1 MEAVTGETA
10 LIIREKLDLIKDT
23 RVLRS
28 RIEEQDAL
36 IAELSQKLAE
46 REAHCKTLRR
56 QRNKYVELLKEQ
68 SSREFLTKLAY
79 TCAAVFLMVLT
90 IYSLNTVSLF
100 IMRWFAF
107 N

>member
-1 MEAVTGETA
+1 MTNELAVVTQ
-10 LIIREKLDLIKDT
+10 EKLDLIQDT

-28 RIEEQDAL
+28 RIEEQDTL
-36 IAELSQKLAE
+36 IAELSAKLAE

>member
-1 MEAVTGETA
+1 MTNELAVVMQ
-10 LIIREKLDLIKDT
+10 EKLDLIQDT

-36 IAELSQKLAE
+36 IAELSAKLAA

-79 TCAAVFLMVLT
+79 TCAAVFLMILT

>member
-1 MEAVTGETA
+1 MSNELAVVMQ
-10 LIIREKLDLIKDT
+10 EKLDLIQDA

-56 QRNKYVELLKEQ
+56 QRNKYLELLKEQ
-68 SSREFLTKLAY
+68 SSREFLTKLVY
-79 TCAAVFLMVLT
+79 TCTAVFLMVLT

>member
-1 MEAVTGETA
+1 MSNELAVVMQ
-10 LIIREKLDLIKDT
+10 EKLDLIQDA

-28 RIEEQDAL
+28 RVAEQDAI
-36 IAELSQKLAE
+36 IAELSAKLAE

-68 SSREFLTKLAY
+68 SSREFLTKLVY